1 MAEDPGCRVL
11 LVDDN
16 QDNLAVLARR
26 LQRRGYHV
34 AMAQSGLDALQYLRG
49 QPTDLVVLDIM
60 MPGIDGLEVL
70 KRLRA
75 DRHTEQICVIMATA
89 KAAPQDMVQALE
101 QGADDY
107 VTKPIDFDVLLARI
121 RAVLRRRVPPLSSQ
135 RAVES
140 GHGAHPQPVA
150 GTAQLASA
158 APSLAAGIPVGAE
171 IKAGLPVVP
180 VLPSRKIGIGTVLD
194 GRYRLDALLGTG
206 GFGAVYKGTHLALF
220 NTVAI
225 KVLHP
230 QIAESVELRRRFQQ
244 EGVSSCRVRHPNA
257 VTVFDAG
264 TSDGIT
270 PYLVMEYLDGFTL
283 EALLRQ
289 EGALPLRRTAHI
301 MSQVCDVL
309 LHAHASDLI
318 HRDIK
323 PANIFLSQT
332 VHGEVVKVLD
342 FGLAKL
348 LHNKESVELSGA
360 RNLMGTP
367 QFMAPERLTGEPSDH
382 RVDIYAVG
390 ATLYLA
396 LAGAMP
402 HGLTEK
408 NIVRQMRKQ
417 LTQPLRPISEL
428 APGLPPSLAELIMN
442 SLARDPA
449 LRPTLS
455 MLQAELVRH
464 STQAA
469 AAPTV
474 LAVSNDAPIPRQGDT
489 LAAAPTL
496 QASGPVAVTDT
507 GSRPN
512 KG

>member
-1 MAEDPGCRVL
+1 MAEDPGVRVL

-26 LQRRGYHV
+26 LQRRGYV
-34 AMAQSGLDALQYLRG
+34 VSLAQSGLDALQYLRG
-49 QPTDLVVLDIM
+49 QPTDLIVLDIM
-60 MPGIDGLEVL
+60 MPGMDGLEVL
-70 KRLRA
+70 RRIRA
-75 DRHTEQICVIMATA
+75 DRGMAHIAVIMATA
-89 KAAPQDMVQALE
+89 KAASQDMVQALE

-107 VTKPIDFDVLLARI
+107 VSKPIDFEVLLARI
-121 RAVLRRRVPPLSSQ
+121 RAVLRRRGPTLPSPKSAAATMPTASAVPLPANPSPG
-135 RAVES
+135 V
-140 GHGAHPQPVA
+140 
-150 GTAQLASA
+150 A
-158 APSLAAGIPVGAE
+158 APSVLAKPSAPPASPVS
-171 IKAGLPVVP
+171 P
-180 VLPSRKIGIGTVLD
+180 RKIGVGSVLD
-194 GRYRLDALLGTG
+194 GRYRLDVLIGSG
-206 GFGAVYKGTHLALF
+206 GFGAVYKGTHLVLD

-230 QIAESVELRRRFQQ
+230 QVAESLELRRRFQQ

-264 TSDGIT
+264 TSDGVT

-289 EGALPLRRTAHI
+289 EGALPLSRTAHI
-301 MSQVCDVL
+301 LVQVCDVL
-309 LHAHASDLI
+309 LHAHASDLV

-323 PANIFLSQT
+323 PANLFLSQT

-348 LHNKESVELSGA
+348 LHNKESVELSGT

-408 NIVRQMRKQ
+408 NIVKQMRKQ
-417 LTQPLRPISEL
+417 LTQPLRPIQEL
-428 APGLPPSLAELIMN
+428 APTLPPALAKLIMGALAREPGQRPSLA
-442 SLARDPA
+442 A
-449 LRPTLS
+449 
-455 MLQAELVRH
+455 LQAELLRH
-464 STQAA
+464 TASSAKAPPMQAK
-469 AAPTV
+469 PGDKTR
-474 LAVSNDAPIPRQGDT
+474 LELDDT
-489 LAAAPTL
+489 LTVAP
-496 QASGPVAVTDT
+496 PVSSDALSPLVDDRR
-507 GSRPN
+507 RPS

>member
-1 MAEDPGCRVL
+1 VAEDPGCRVL

-26 LQRRGYHV
+26 LQRRGYQV
-34 AMAQSGLDALQYLRG
+34 ALAQSGIEALQHLRSHT
-49 QPTDLVVLDIM
+49 TDLVVLDIM
-60 MPGIDGLEVL
+60 MPGMDGIEVL
-70 KRLRA
+70 KRIRA
-75 DRHTEQICVIMATA
+75 DRATAQLTVIMATA
-89 KAAPQDMVQALE
+89 KAATQDMVQALE

-121 RAVLRRRVPPLSSQ
+121 RAVLRRRVPPLHSAQ
-135 RAVES
+135 PAEPIAPAS
-140 GHGAHPQPVA
+140 G
-150 GTAQLASA
+150 SNA
-158 APSLAAGIPVGAE
+158 APPLPPPAPTSTQPAPALHSQKNGGMAGSMVGA
-171 IKAGLPVVP
+171 
-180 VLPSRKIGIGTVLD
+180 RKVGIGSVLD
-194 GRYRLDALLGTG
+194 GRYRLDVLIGSG
-206 GFGAVYKGTHLALF
+206 GFGAVYKGTHLALH

-230 QIAESVELRRRFQQ
+230 QFAESVELRRRFQL

-264 TSDGIT
+264 TSDGVT
-270 PYLVMEYLDGFTL
+270 PYLVMEYLDGYTL

-289 EGALPLRRTAHI
+289 EGALPLRRAAQI
-301 MSQVCDVL
+301 LSQVCDVL
-309 LHAHASDLI
+309 LHAHASDLV

-323 PANIFLSQT
+323 PANIFVAQT

-382 RVDIYAVG
+382 RVDIFAVG
-390 ATLYLA
+390 ATLYLM
-396 LAGAMP
+396 LTGAMP

-408 NIVRQMRKQ
+408 NIVKQMRKQ
-417 LTQPLRPISEL
+417 LTQPLRPIQEQI
-428 APGLPPSLAELIMN
+428 PSLPTALAQLVM
-442 SLARDPA
+442 STLARDPG
-449 LRPTLS
+449 LRPSLLTLQS
-455 MLQAELVRH
+455 ELLRH
-464 STQAA
+464 AASWSGAQQAA
-469 AAPTV
+469 AVPSSARA
-474 LAVSNDAPIPRQGDT
+474 LALSDT
-489 LAAAPTL
+489 LAGSPSAPTQNL
-496 QASGPVAVTDT
+496 SDER
-507 GSRPN
+507 SRSN

>member
-1 MAEDPGCRVL
+1 
-11 LVDDN
+11 
-16 QDNLAVLARR
+16 VLARR
-26 LQRRGYHV
+26 LQRRGYQV
-34 AMAQSGLDALQYLRG
+34 AQAPSGLDALNHLRS

-60 MPGIDGLEVL
+60 MPGMDGLEVL
-70 KRLRA
+70 RRIRGDRSTA
-75 DRHTEQICVIMATA
+75 DLSVIMATA
-89 KAAPQDMVQALE
+89 KAATQDMVQALE

-121 RAVLRRRVPPLSSQ
+121 RAVMRRRLPPLAKG
-135 RAVES
+135 RPAETPAAAVP
-140 GHGAHPQPVA
+140 AAPVHS
-150 GTAQLASA
+150 TAQAA
-158 APSLAAGIPVGAE
+158 APAAIALPAAVKNGSPAASLTSA
-171 IKAGLPVVP
+171 
-180 VLPSRKIGIGTVLD
+180 RKVGIGTVLD
-194 GRYRLDALLGTG
+194 GRYRLDALIGSG
-206 GFGAVYKGTHLALF
+206 GFGAVFKGTHLALN

-230 QIAESVELRRRFQQ
+230 QVAESIELRRRFQQ

-264 TSDGIT
+264 TSDGVT

-289 EGALPLRRTAHI
+289 EGALPLRRTAQI
-301 MSQVCDVL
+301 IAQVCDVL
-309 LHAHASDLI
+309 LHAHASDLV

-390 ATLYLA
+390 ATLYLT

-402 HGLTEK
+402 HGETEK
-408 NIVRQMRKQ
+408 NIVKQMRKQ
-417 LTQPLRPISEL
+417 LTQPLRPIHELVPKLPAEL
-428 APGLPPSLAELIMN
+428 AQLIMSTLAREPGLRPSLSTLQSEILRHAVEWSGAQQPQATASDPRMLEL
-442 SLARDPA
+442 
-449 LRPTLS
+449 
-455 MLQAELVRH
+455 
-464 STQAA
+464 
-469 AAPTV
+469 
-474 LAVSNDAPIPRQGDT
+474 GDT
-489 LAAAPTL
+489 I
-496 QASGPVAVTDT
+496 ASAPVATPQVASER
-507 GSRPN
+507 GRPS